1 MADRDPRDYLDGNDP
16 AYGEYLKELGQQG
29 IDNAAAKQAAERRH
43 AAGIYDPEPKTGK
56 AGSGEMTRNQL
67 ADKERM
73 EDSAMRGYGQDIN
86 KSEKDAVGKFGA
98 GAAAAGAASG
108 WKPSDGS
115 DTVGKGFVK
124 GGGGQLKSKKGGW
137 TQRRKKAVAGWL
149 AAAVLGLGAGAGI
162 GGTLAAPAQFIQAAN
177 QLGDFHMADPEDT
190 ADNRL
195 FLLARYIR
203 EPNKPQNLRMGI
215 LANKYADKVE
225 TRLNRAG
232 VVSAYT
238 PKFGYLNGYYIDKP
252 NLRADSIMS
261 GIKEKPIA
269 EFTEH
274 IKKTYGI
281 ELHAISLT
289 DGLFYIEG
297 SKLSFKQQRMFVSDM
312 LRASGSGRVSGA
324 VQARVMG
331 ARAGIDW
338 HPMKGNNRYGR
349 AAENK
354 LISLE
359 ERYKKW
365 REERKLKISQGAEAI
380 RPTVDKKPD
389 PQGGEGAKQGADDV
403 ASNIDETQSQADQ
416 GRTTGDMSELNSK
429 MTGIKNGS
437 ITGISA
443 VAVVCLLHGIAVNV
457 DNIEQAQVLKPL
469 IRIYGD
475 LLAMGN
481 QIMFGDGDV
490 DVEQMGFLQKQMYDP
505 KTKTSWDQAASI
517 QAQNGQNQSGPD
529 LNNAL
534 KPGGENGVV
543 KFFGSIPGL
552 EATCEAASTTTGQV
566 VMTLAGGLTV
576 ANAVITGAFLAFG
589 DEAIDTLS
597 HWIAGDPVNPFIA
610 GAQYGGA
617 ADYGGL
623 YAGRDMGTSMGGREL
638 NGTETIEIE
647 ATRKRSEEHDFRQ
660 KSLAYRLFDTTD
672 NRTLLGSII
681 SKQRPDAKANIA
693 ALTHNMLNFGN
704 TIASMPQNLFAEKA
718 GAVRP
723 YTYPD
728 KKIGFS
734 VDELDS
740 PLARENPY
748 PAACKVIGCP
758 QSNIKGI
765 LEDGDKGD
773 AYFERAKA
781 CFGMEINRA
790 DGGVTSTGKMP
801 TKKDQRDNNC
811 NEKFDTKSKCEERSP
826 SCDWARIRFHILT
839 QKTQD
844 GYFCYLGD
852 AESCQSSNFDSSNE
866 TTYIPNE
873 HLELL
878 AADYR
883 LTPAYGARS

>member
-1 MADRDPRDYLDGNDP
+1 MP
-16 AYGEYLKELGQQG
+16 E
-29 IDNAAAKQAAERRH
+29 
-43 AAGIYDPEPKTGK
+43 IYDNNQDDNSGFSHASNVGAEHEKDITSK
-56 AGSGEMTRNQL
+56 AGASEMTRNQL
-67 ADKERM
+67 AQKERM
-73 EDSAMRGYGQDIN
+73 EEGIMHGYGQDIN
-86 KSEKDAVGKFGA
+86 KSEEDAVGKFGAGA

-115 DTVGKGFVK
+115 DTVGKGFTK
-124 GGGGQLKSKKGGW
+124 GGGQLKNKKGGW
-137 TQRRKKAVAGWL
+137 TQRRKKAVAGWA
-149 AAAVLGLGAGAGI
+149 AAAVLGLGTGAGI

-177 QLGDFHMADPEDT
+177 QLRDFHLADSEDT

-215 LANKYADKVE
+215 LANKYADKIE
-225 TRLNRAG
+225 GRLNQGG
-232 VVSAYT
+232 VQSTYT
-238 PKFGYLNGYYIDKP
+238 EKLGFLNGYTIDKSKF
-252 NLRADSIMS
+252 RGDM
-261 GIKEKPIA
+261 A
-269 EFTEH
+269 ELKGKTDAEVREH
-274 IKKTYGI
+274 FKTVYKVDI
-281 ELHAISLT
+281 QVQ
-289 DGLFYIEG
+289 DGKLFIDG
-297 SKLSFKQQRMFVSDM
+297 SKLNFKLQRVFVGDVLQM
-312 LRASGSGRVSGA
+312 SGSSKVSGA

-338 HPMKGNNRYGR
+338 HPMKSNNKTLRSVEARY
-349 AAENK
+349 
-354 LISLE
+354 L
-359 ERYKKW
+359 KW
-365 REERKLKISQGAEAI
+365 REERKLKISQGAEAVK
-380 RPTVDKKPD
+380 PTVEKKAD
-389 PQGGEGAKQGADDV
+389 PQGGEDAGKNADDV
-403 ASNIDETQSQADQ
+403 ASSIDETQSQADQ

-457 DNIEQAQVLKPL
+457 DNVEQAQVLKPL
-469 IRIYGD
+469 IRMYGD
-475 LLAMGN
+475 LVAMGN

-597 HWIAGDPVNPFIA
+597 HWIAGDPVDPFLA
-610 GAQYGGA
+610 GAQYGA
-617 ADYGGL
+617 ATDYGGL
-623 YAGRDMGTSMGGREL
+623 YAERDMGSSMGGREL
-638 NGTETIEIE
+638 NGTETIEVQ
-647 ATRKRSEEHDFRQ
+647 ATRMHQNELDFKQ
-660 KSLAYRLFDTTD
+660 KPLAYRLFDTSD
-672 NRTLLGSII
+672 QRTLVGSIL
-681 SKQRPDAKANIA
+681 SKQKPDAKANVA
-693 ALTHNMLNFGN
+693 ALANNLLNFGN

-728 KKIGFS
+728 KKIGYS

-740 PLARENPY
+740 PIAKENPY
-748 PAACKVIGCP
+748 TASCKVIGCP
-758 QSNIKGI
+758 QSDVKGI

-773 AYFERAKA
+773 EYFERAKA

-801 TKKDQRDNNC
+801 TKKDRRENNC
-811 NEKFDTKSKCEERSP
+811 EAKLPKGETCKERTDA
-826 SCDWARIRFHILT
+826 CDWERIRFHILT
-839 QKTQD
+839 QKTLD
-844 GYFCYLGD
+844 GFTCYLGE

>member
-1 MADRDPRDYLDGNDP
+1 MAEDPREYLDGDDP
-16 AYGEYLKELGQQG
+16 AYREYLKDLGQQG
-29 IDNAAAKQAAERRH
+29 IDNAAAKQAAEQRH
-43 AAGIYDPEPKTGK
+43 RAGIYDPEPKIGK
-56 AGSGEMTRNQL
+56 VGSGEMTRNQL

-98 GAAAAGAASG
+98 GAAAGG

-115 DTVGKGFVK
+115 DQVGKGFTK
-124 GGGGQLKSKKGGW
+124 GGGETQGKKGGW
-137 TQRRKKAVAGWL
+137 NQKRKKAVAGWV
-149 AAAVLGLGAGAGI
+149 AAAVLSLGAGAGI

-177 QLGDFHMADPEDT
+177 QLRGFHLADSEDT

-225 TRLNRAG
+225 ARLNRAG
-232 VVSAYT
+232 VLSAYT
-238 PKFGYLNGYYIDKP
+238 PKFGYLNGYYVDKQS
-252 NLRADSIMS
+252 LRADME
-261 GIKEKPIA
+261 GIREKPIA
-269 EFTEH
+269 DFKAH
-274 IKKTYGI
+274 FKNTYGI
-281 ELHAISLT
+281 ELHSLSLT
-289 DGLFYIEG
+289 DARFYIEG
-297 SKLSFKQQRMFVSDM
+297 NKLSFKQQRMFVSDM
-312 LRASGSGRVSGA
+312 LQATGSGKVSAA

-349 AAENK
+349 ATENK

-365 REERKLKISQGAEAI
+365 REERKLKISQGSDAI

-389 PQGGEGAKQGADDV
+389 PQGGENAGKSADDV

-429 MTGIKNGS
+429 MQGIKNGS
-437 ITGISA
+437 ITGVSA
-443 VAVVCLLHGIAVNV
+443 VAVVCLLHGIATNV
-457 DNIEQAQVLKPL
+457 DNIEQAQVLKPM

-475 LLAMGN
+475 LVAMGN

-490 DVEQMGFLQKQMYDP
+490 DVEQMGFMQKQMYDP
-505 KTKTSWDQAASI
+505 KTKTSWDQAASL

-589 DEAIDTLS
+589 DEAINTLS
-597 HWIAGDPVNPFIA
+597 HWIAGDPVDPFIA

-638 NGTETIEIE
+638 NGTETIEVE
-647 ATRKRSEEHDFRQ
+647 ATRKHSEDLDFKQ

-672 NRTLLGSII
+672 NRTLLGSILG
-681 SKQRPDAKANIA
+681 KQRPDAKANVA
-693 ALTHNMLNFGN
+693 ALANNMLNFGN

-728 KKIGFS
+728 KKIGYS
-734 VDELDS
+734 VDEIDS

-748 PAACKVIGCP
+748 IASCKVIGCP
-758 QSNIKGI
+758 QSGVKGI

-773 AYFERAKA
+773 EYFERAKA

-826 SCDWARIRFHILT
+826 SCDWARIRFHVLT
-839 QKTQD
+839 QKTLD
-844 GYFCYLGD
+844 GYICYLGD

-873 HLELL
+873 HLQLI
-878 AADYR
+878 ASDYR